1 MYITPLHQHLPKGM
15 RFGYYDIENVY
26 EKYQI
31 YIQIWHQLRQM
42 YDSKTYWEA
51 VQIVSNS
58 DNLTSCLVTHSL
70 A

>member
-1 MYITPLHQHLPKGM
+1 MYMTPLHQHLPKGM

-42 YDSKTYWEA
+42 YDSKTY
-51 VQIVSNS
+51 
-58 DNLTSCLVTHSL
+58 
-70 A
+70 